1 MMMLATIFNSI
12 AILVILLNI
21 RLLLKR
27 LDQMQEQIGKHA
39 IDIMYLKDE
48 INVLVKRE
56 RKLNKEGEEPRKK
69 ITQKHS

>member
-1 MMMLATIFNSI
+1 MILATIFNSI

-21 RLLLKR
+21 WLLLRR
-27 LDQMQEQIGKHA
+27 LDRMQEQISKHA

-56 RKLNKEGEEPRKK
+56 RELNKEGEEPRKK
-69 ITQKHS
+69 ITQKRS

>member
-21 RLLLKR
+21 WLLIRR
-27 LDQMQEQIGKHA
+27 LDRMQEQINKHV
-39 IDIMYLKDE
+39 IDIMYLKDK

-56 RKLNKEGEEPRKK
+56 RELNKEGEEPHKK
-69 ITQKHS
+69 ITQKRS

>member
-1 MMMLATIFNSI
+1 MMLATIFNSI

-21 RLLLKR
+21 WLLIRR
-27 LDQMQEQIGKHA
+27 LDRMQEQISKCT
-39 IDIMYLKDE
+39 IDIMYLKDK

-56 RKLNKEGEEPRKK
+56 RKLDKEGEEPRKK

>member
-21 RLLLKR
+21 WLLLRR
-27 LDQMQEQIGKHA
+27 LDRMQKQISKHA

-56 RKLNKEGEEPRKK
+56 RELNKEGEEPRKK

>member
-1 MMMLATIFNSI
+1 MLATIFNSI
-12 AILVILLNI
+12 AILAILLNI
-21 RLLLKR
+21 WLLLKR
-27 LDQMQEQIGKHA
+27 LDRMQEQISKHA

-56 RKLNKEGEEPRKK
+56 RELNKEGEEPRKK

>member
-1 MMMLATIFNSI
+1 MMLATIFNSI

-21 RLLLKR
+21 WLLLRR
-27 LDQMQEQIGKHA
+27 LDRMQKQISKHA

-56 RKLNKEGEEPRKK
+56 RELNKEGEEPRKK

>member
-1 MMMLATIFNSI
+1 MMLATIFNSI

-21 RLLLKR
+21 WLLLRR
-27 LDQMQEQIGKHA
+27 LDRMQEQISKHV

-56 RKLNKEGEEPRKK
+56 RELNKEGEEPRKK
-69 ITQKHS
+69 ITQKRS

>member
-21 RLLLKR
+21 WLLLKR
-27 LDQMQEQIGKHA
+27 LDRMQEQISKHA

-56 RKLNKEGEEPRKK
+56 RELNKEGEEPRKK

>member
-1 MMMLATIFNSI
+1 MMLATIFNSI

-21 RLLLKR
+21 WLLIRR
-27 LDQMQEQIGKHA
+27 LDRMQEQISKCT

-56 RKLNKEGEEPRKK
+56 RKLDKEGEEPRKK

>member
-1 MMMLATIFNSI
+1 MMLATIFNSI

-21 RLLLKR
+21 WLLLRR
-27 LDQMQEQIGKHA
+27 LDRMQEQISKHA

>member
-1 MMMLATIFNSI
+1 MLATIFNSI

-21 RLLLKR
+21 WLLLRR
-27 LDQMQEQIGKHA
+27 LDRMQKQINKHV

-48 INVLVKRE
+48 VNVLVKRE
-56 RKLNKEGEEPRKK
+56 RKLNKKGEEPRKK

>member
-21 RLLLKR
+21 SLLLKR

>member
-1 MMMLATIFNSI
+1 MMLATIFNSI

-21 RLLLKR
+21 WLLIRR
-27 LDQMQEQIGKHA
+27 LDRMQEQISKHV

-56 RKLNKEGEEPRKK
+56 RELNKEGEEPRKK

>member
-1 MMMLATIFNSI
+1 MLATIFNSI

-21 RLLLKR
+21 WLLLRR
-27 LDQMQEQIGKHA
+27 LDRMQEQISKHV

>member
-1 MMMLATIFNSI
+1 MMLATIFNSI

-21 RLLLKR
+21 WLLLRR
-27 LDQMQEQIGKHA
+27 LDRMQKQISKHV

-56 RKLNKEGEEPRKK
+56 RELNKEGEEPRKK
-69 ITQKHS
+69 ITQKRS

>member
-1 MMMLATIFNSI
+1 MMLATIFNSI

-21 RLLLKR
+21 WLLLKR

>member
-21 RLLLKR
+21 WLLIRR
-27 LDQMQEQIGKHA
+27 LDRMQEQISKHA
-39 IDIMYLKDE
+39 IDIMYLKHE

-56 RKLNKEGEEPRKK
+56 RELNKEGEEPRKK
-69 ITQKHS
+69 ITQKRS

>member
-1 MMMLATIFNSI
+1 MMLATIFNSI

-21 RLLLKR
+21 WLLLRR
-27 LDQMQEQIGKHA
+27 LDRMQKQISKHA

-69 ITQKHS
+69 ITQKRS

>member
-21 RLLLKR
+21 WLLLRR
-27 LDQMQEQIGKHA
+27 LDRMQEQISKHT

>member
-1 MMMLATIFNSI
+1 MMLATIFNSI

-21 RLLLKR
+21 WLLLRR
-27 LDQMQEQIGKHA
+27 LDRMQKQINKHV

-56 RKLNKEGEEPRKK
+56 RELNKEGEELRKK

>member
-1 MMMLATIFNSI
+1 MLATIFNSI

-21 RLLLKR
+21 WLLLRR
-27 LDQMQEQIGKHA
+27 LDRMQKQINKYV

-56 RKLNKEGEEPRKK
+56 RELNKEGEEPRKK

>member
-12 AILVILLNI
+12 AILAILLNI
-21 RLLLKR
+21 WLLLKR
-27 LDQMQEQIGKHA
+27 LDRMQEQISKHA

-56 RKLNKEGEEPRKK
+56 RELNKEGEEPRKK

>member
-1 MMMLATIFNSI
+1 MLATIFNSI
-12 AILVILLNI
+12 AILAILLNI
-21 RLLLKR
+21 WLLIRR
-27 LDQMQEQIGKHA
+27 LDRMQKQISKHD

-56 RKLNKEGEEPRKK
+56 RELNKEGEEPRKK

>member
-1 MMMLATIFNSI
+1 MMLATIFNSI

-21 RLLLKR
+21 WLLLKR
-27 LDQMQEQIGKHA
+27 LDRMQEQISKHT

-56 RKLNKEGEEPRKK
+56 RELNKEGEEPRKK

>member
-1 MMMLATIFNSI
+1 MTMLATIFNSI

-21 RLLLKR
+21 WLLLKR
-27 LDQMQEQIGKHA
+27 LDRMQEQISKHA

-56 RKLNKEGEEPRKK
+56 RELNKEGEEPRKK

>member
-1 MMMLATIFNSI
+1 MMLATIFNSI

-21 RLLLKR
+21 WLLLRR
-27 LDQMQEQIGKHA
+27 LDRMQKQISKHA

-56 RKLNKEGEEPRKK
+56 RELNKEGEEPRKR

>member
-1 MMMLATIFNSI
+1 MMLATIFNSI

-21 RLLLKR
+21 WLLIRR
-27 LDQMQEQIGKHA
+27 LDRMQKQISKHV
-39 IDIMYLKDE
+39 IDIMYLKYE

-56 RKLNKEGEEPRKK
+56 RELNKEGEEPRKK

>member
-21 RLLLKR
+21 WLLLRR
-27 LDQMQEQIGKHA
+27 LDRMQEQISKHV

-48 INVLVKRE
+48 INALVKRE
-56 RKLNKEGEEPRKK
+56 RELNKEGEEPRKK
-69 ITQKHS
+69 ITQKRS

>member
-1 MMMLATIFNSI
+1 MMLATIFNSI

-21 RLLLKR
+21 WLLLKR
-27 LDQMQEQIGKHA
+27 LDQMQEQISKYA

-56 RKLNKEGEEPRKK
+56 RELNKEGEEPRKK

>member
-1 MMMLATIFNSI
+1 MMLATIFNSI

-21 RLLLKR
+21 WLLLKR
-27 LDQMQEQIGKHA
+27 LDRMQEQISKHA

-56 RKLNKEGEEPRKK
+56 RELNKEGEEPRKK

>member
-21 RLLLKR
+21 WLLLRR
-27 LDQMQEQIGKHA
+27 LDRMQEQISKHV

-56 RKLNKEGEEPRKK
+56 RKLDKEGEEPRKK

>member
-21 RLLLKR
+21 WLLLKR
-27 LDQMQEQIGKHA
+27 LDRMQKQISKHA

-56 RKLNKEGEEPRKK
+56 RELNKEGEEPRKK
-69 ITQKHS
+69 ITQKRS

>member
-1 MMMLATIFNSI
+1 MMLATIFNSI

-21 RLLLKR
+21 WLLLKR

-48 INVLVKRE
+48 INVLAKRE
-56 RKLNKEGEEPRKK
+56 HKLNKEGEEPRKK

>member
-1 MMMLATIFNSI
+1 MMLATIFNSI

-21 RLLLKR
+21 WLLLKR
-27 LDQMQEQIGKHA
+27 LDQMQEQISKHA

>member
-1 MMMLATIFNSI
+1 MMLATIFNSI

-21 RLLLKR
+21 WLLLRR
-27 LDQMQEQIGKHA
+27 LDRMQEQISKHV

>member
-1 MMMLATIFNSI
+1 MIMLATIFNSI

-21 RLLLKR
+21 WLLLKR
-27 LDQMQEQIGKHA
+27 LDRMQEQISKHA

-56 RKLNKEGEEPRKK
+56 RELNKEGEEPRKK

>member
-21 RLLLKR
+21 WLLLRR
-27 LDQMQEQIGKHA
+27 LDRMQEQISKHA

-56 RKLNKEGEEPRKK
+56 RELNKEGEEPRKK
-69 ITQKHS
+69 ITQKRS